1 VPDEDEDDIEIA
13 LIRGPGAKKF
23 LAEMNA
29 GAEDDDDGDDEGG
42 ETYSEESHPGRR
54 SGDKKKGK
62 AGATVSSIGSK
73 YFGKKSG

>member
-29 GAEDDDDGDDEGG
+29 GAEDDDDDEGG